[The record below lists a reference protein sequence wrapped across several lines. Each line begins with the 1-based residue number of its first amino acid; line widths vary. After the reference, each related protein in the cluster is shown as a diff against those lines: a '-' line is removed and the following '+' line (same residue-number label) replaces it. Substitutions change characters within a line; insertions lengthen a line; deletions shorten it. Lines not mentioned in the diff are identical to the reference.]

1 MGHKGVVKMLKSNL
15 KVLLD
20 ERNIPIR
27 QVSRDIDY
35 RLESIRM
42 LYHDEME
49 RYPRDLLD
57 KLCVYLDVPIEK
69 LLIFNHE

>member
-1 MGHKGVVKMLKSNL
+1 MIKSNL

-20 ERNIPIR
+20 ERDISLR

-49 RYPRDLLD
+49 RYPRELID
-57 KLCVYLDVPIEK
+57 KLCVYLDVPVEK
-69 LLIFNHE
+69 ILVFDRE

>member
-1 MGHKGVVKMLKSNL
+1 MVQLIKSNL

-20 ERNIPIR
+20 ERDISLR

-49 RYPRDLLD
+49 RYPRELID
-57 KLCVYLDVPIEK
+57 KLCVYLDVPVEK
-69 LLIFNHE
+69 ILVFDQE

>member
-1 MGHKGVVKMLKSNL
+1 MLKSNL

>member
-1 MGHKGVVKMLKSNL
+1 MVQLIKSNL

-20 ERNIPIR
+20 ERDISLR

-49 RYPRDLLD
+49 RYPRELID
-57 KLCVYLDVPIEK
+57 KLCVYLDVPVEK
-69 LLIFNHE
+69 ILVFDRE